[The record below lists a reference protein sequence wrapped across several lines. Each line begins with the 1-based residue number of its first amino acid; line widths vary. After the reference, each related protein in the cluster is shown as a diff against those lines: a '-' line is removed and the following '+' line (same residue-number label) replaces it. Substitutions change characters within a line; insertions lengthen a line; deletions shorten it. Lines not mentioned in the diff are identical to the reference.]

1 MTAFNRL
8 HLIRQ
13 IDLFTLRLF
22 LSAIEERQIGLAAI
36 RENIAASTATKR
48 IQVLENIAGVE
59 LLVRTPKGVV
69 PSAAGTILARHA
81 RRIFDS
87 LDDMRS
93 EFASLTEGVRG
104 ELRVVSARSV
114 IVPFLAHE
122 LGEFS
127 REFPLVDLI
136 VHEVENSDIVKEI
149 ARGEADLGV
158 FASAYG
164 LDLDGVDVTP
174 YRRDRLVVVTP
185 RGHHLAERGAVTILD
200 LLPEN
205 LIAPQALVAALRASA
220 QRAGEEY
227 KPTHVLRSG
236 GTAISLVHA
245 GLGVTVQPECLV
257 GHEWS
262 GRVAVLDLDEPWAER
277 RIHLATPR
285 GRELGP
291 STELLVEHLLATSA
305 AETTDAL
312 GLPTDS

>member
-1 MTAFNRL
+1 MTTFNRL

-22 LSAIEERQIGLAAI
+22 LSAIEEQQIGLAAI

-69 PSAAGTILARHA
+69 PSPAGAILARHA

-93 EFASLTEGVRG
+93 EFASLTEGVAG
-104 ELRVVSARSV
+104 ELRIVSARSV
-114 IVPFLAHE
+114 IVPFLARE
-122 LGEFS
+122 LGEFG
-127 REFPLVDLI
+127 REFPLVDLV
-136 VHEVENSDIVKEI
+136 VHEVENAAIVQEV
-149 ARGEADLGV
+149 ARGDADLGV

-174 YRRDRLVVVTP
+174 YRRDRLVAVVP
-185 RGHHLAERGAVTILD
+185 LGHRLAGHGAVTIRD
-200 LLPEN
+200 LLPEK
-205 LIAPQALVAALRASA
+205 LIAPRALVGALRAA
-220 QRAGEEY
+220 AARVGEEY
-227 KPTHVLRSG
+227 EPGHVLRSG
-236 GTAISLVHA
+236 GTALSLVHA
-245 GLGVTVQPECLV
+245 GLGVTVTPECLV

-285 GRELGP
+285 GREFGP
-291 STELLVEHLLATSA
+291 AAKLFVEHLLATPTP
-305 AETTDAL
+305 ETGDAL
-312 GLPTDS
+312 ALPIDS

>member
-48 IQVLENIAGVE
+48 IQVLETIAGVE
-59 LLVRTPKGVV
+59 LLVRTPKGVA
-69 PSAAGTILARHA
+69 PSPAGAILARHA

-87 LDDMRS
+87 LDDMRA
-93 EFASLTEGVRG
+93 EFTSLTDGIRG
-104 ELRVVSARSV
+104 ELRIVSARSV
-114 IVPFLAHE
+114 LVPFLAHE
-122 LGEFS
+122 LGGFH
-127 REFPLVDLI
+127 REFPLVELI
-136 VHEVENSDIVKEI
+136 VHEVENSEIVREV

-174 YRRDRLVVVTP
+174 YRRDRLVAVTP
-185 RGHHLAERGAVTILD
+185 LGHPLAERGTATIRE
-200 LLPEN
+200 LLPET
-205 LIAPQALVAALRASA
+205 LIAPRALVGALRAAA
-220 QRAGEEY
+220 QRVGEEY
-227 KPTHVLRSG
+227 EPTHVLRSG
-236 GTAISLVHA
+236 GAAISLVHV

-257 GHEWS
+257 GHEWT
-262 GRVAVLDLDEPWAER
+262 GRVAVVELDEPWAER

-285 GRELGP
+285 RRELGP
-291 STELLVEHLLATSA
+291 AAKLFIEHLLTEPAS
-305 AETTDAL
+305 TD
-312 GLPTDS
+312 GITDLPADS